1 MAGKEKKLIPVSNP
15 WPHNFWSMV
24 HLSRKIFKMA
34 TKCRWRPRSRR
45 SRASGRRSSRS
56 TRSRA
61 LTTSRPSPSM
71 KPGSRV
77 SSNLCHVSSY
87 ISPNFFAQ
95 SACIKIASPQAARIR
110 IFFIGK
116 PVVWHLLEGS
126 ELRTHFWE
134 DGKEKKAQDPA
145 GFKPT
150 TSLLWGMCSIAV
162 LQLLPQQFPGL

>member
-1 MAGKEKKLIPVSNP
+1 MAGEEKKQLRVSNP

-24 HLSRKIFKMA
+24 LSFRKIFKMA

-45 SRASGRRSSRS
+45 SRASGPRSSRS
-56 TRSRA
+56 TRSRV

-87 ISPNFFAQ
+87 ISPDFFAQ
-95 SACIKIASPQAARIR
+95 STCIKIASPQAARIR

-134 DGKEKKAQDPA
+134 DGKEKKAQHWAWFEPM
-145 GFKPT
+145 
-150 TSLLWGMCSIAV
+150 TSLLWGMPSTAV
-162 LQLLPQQFPGL
+162 LQLLPWF